1 MHTLSREKIIEAALD
16 LIDKNGTNAVTMRAM
31 AHALDVTPM
40 ALYNHFDDK
49 NELLRGIAEYVIGR
63 VDFDGGH
70 ANWQDQL
77 RHCFRTL
84 RGICLAH
91 PGLPALLEI
100 EAAAPASVYRPMD
113 VAVAALEAAGLRRV
127 DSVRA
132 YFVLV
137 GFVLSQTTYQSRGP
151 IPGLHARG
159 LPHDWDYDASF
170 EYGLELIIA
179 GVVATAR
186 RYRR

>member
-1 MHTLSREKIIEAALD
+1 VRTLSREKIIGAALD
-16 LIDKNGTNAVTMRAM
+16 LIDNNGTDAITMRAM
-31 AHALDVTPM
+31 AQALDVTPM

-49 NELLRGIAEYVIGR
+49 NQLLCGIAEYVIAQ

-77 RHCFRTL
+77 RHCFVAL

-91 PGLPALLEI
+91 PGLPGLLEV
-100 EAAAPASVYRPMD
+100 EGAAPASVHRPME
-113 VAVAALEAAGLRRV
+113 VAVAALAAAGLGRV

-137 GFVLSQTTYQSRGP
+137 GFTLSQTTYQSRGP

-159 LPHDWDYDASF
+159 LADEWDYDASF
-170 EYGLELIIA
+170 DYGLELIIA
-179 GVVATAR
+179 GVIGMAKG
-186 RYRR
+186 